1 MHIPA
6 DQLHGAICPVTAAVS
21 LLVVSVTVYALFK
34 SKERPSVKQFV
45 FTTLTVFALQMLNYP
60 IGGGISG
67 HIIGGVLAASLLGIP
82 AGVLSLTAVLVVQ
95 ALALGDGGVLE
106 LGANVLN
113 MAVVGAGI
121 GGIIHQLLSKKFSQ
135 QVSLFAASTL
145 SILLA
150 VSFLSAELLI
160 GGPDV
165 SITNLFIYHLPIAG
179 IEGAGTILLYDV
191 LNANVR
197 YRTAISI
204 AVVILLFAAVPF
216 ASASPDALETVL
228 HI

>member
-6 DQLHGAICPVTAAVS
+6 DQLHGAVCPVTLAVSAAVI
-21 LLVVSVTVYALFK
+21 SVTVYALLK
-34 SKERPSVKQFV
+34 SKEKPKAKQFI
-45 FTTLTVFALQMLNYP
+45 FTTLTVLALQMLNYP

-82 AGVLSLTAVLVVQ
+82 VGVLSLTAVLLFQ
-95 ALALGDGGVLE
+95 ALVLGDGGVLE

-113 MAVVGAGI
+113 MAIVGAGI
-121 GGIIHQLLSKKFSQ
+121 GGLLHHLFSKKLTEQ
-135 QVSLFAASTL
+135 ASLFAASVL

-150 VSFLSAELLI
+150 VGFLSIELVI
-160 GGPDV
+160 GGPEV
-165 SITNLFIYHLPIAG
+165 SIANLFIYHLPIAI
-179 IEGAGTILLYDV
+179 IEGLGTVALYNILNL
-191 LNANVR
+191 NVR

-204 AVVILLFAAVPF
+204 ALILLLFAAVPF